1 MRGSDM
7 LYQELPRIESTA
19 LDRLGRLLAPA
30 LAIAIALT
38 IGIVLLLMGQ
48 HVLAAVAVVAGG
60 AGAAIVARKPAG
72 EAPPLQSLN
81 SAPDY
86 SLVGSSL
93 GLIREPVTLTTS
105 DGSMLVVNE
114 AYRERFGSTSPLAL
128 AAADDA
134 REGLKLA
141 QTMALRDGAGCVAG
155 VETINGNT
163 PVE

>member
-1 MRGSDM
+1 M

-60 AGAAIVARKPAG
+60 AGAAIIARKPAG

-114 AYRERFGSTSPLAL
+114 AYRERFGVALTVAQGTGIGNGRRSGPNGVTQLRSTSTATDLWSRL
-128 AAADDA
+128 MDTTT
-134 REGLKLA
+134 R
-141 QTMALRDGAGCVAG
+141 
-155 VETINGNT
+155 
-163 PVE
+163 